1 MSGCSLWGVGGVD
14 VGQAGREQ
22 EWRLPGSV
30 LVPWDG
36 LSACPIWQVGQ
47 DALEVPPQLEAI
59 RP

>member
-1 MSGCSLWGVGGVD
+1 MSGCCLWGVGGVD
-14 VGQAGREQ
+14 VERARRKE

-36 LSACPIWQVGQ
+36 LSVCPIWQVGQ
-47 DALEVPPQLEAI
+47 DAPEVPPQLEAI